1 MSEEKIKELETTIEE
16 KNEKLNNQSTELDYL
31 TNEIIPKL
39 KKENSELKKMR
50 DELTEALESS
60 TEKYFDQLDIN
71 ATLSDKFT
79 KSGAENALNKVKLDK
94 IEKEIKTIKEDAVAK
109 VNSMKEKLE
118 NYDPKQIEK
127 LKIEV
132 SDLENSLKEKTAQ
145 ITEWRISSKV
155 KRRNWWLSHKII
167 EIGDY
172 KEQVEAENKGTIN
185 KLESKVSDLTTELKI
200 KQSNYD
206 KLKSDS
212 ERTIKNLENEVDK
225 LRKAIDK

>member
-1 MSEEKIKELETTIEE
+1 
-16 KNEKLNNQSTELDYL
+16 
-31 TNEIIPKL
+31 
-39 KKENSELKKMR
+39 MR

-60 TEKYFDQLDIN
+60 TEKYFNQLDIN

-94 IEKEIKTIKEDAVAK
+94 IEKEIKTMKEDAVAK

-145 ITEWRISSKV
+145 ITEYEELVPKLKGEIDDYR
-155 KRRNWWLSHKII
+155 HEII

-172 KEQVEAENKGTIN
+172 KEQVEAEK
-185 KLESKVSDLTTELKI
+185 
-200 KQSNYD
+200 
-206 KLKSDS
+206 
-212 ERTIKNLENEVDK
+212 
-225 LRKAIDK
+225 